1 VPMRILV
8 TIAALLTAACAATG
22 SIPTAS
28 MQSEAQRCAE
38 GGGIWRVATES
49 CEQSSG
55 GGGY

>member
-1 VPMRILV
+1 MRILV

-22 SIPTAS
+22 NIPTAS